1 MQILYDA
8 SGMCVCMYVYIYT
21 EQRTYFIVTKRF
33 YMYRY
38 LLLVIISKVYIGLSQ
53 VS

>member
-8 SGMCVCMYVYIYT
+8 SGMCVCMHVYIYT
-21 EQRTYFIVTKRF
+21 EQRTYYCDEEIF

-38 LLLVIISKVYIGLSQ
+38 LLLVIIS
-53 VS
+53 